1 MRSLSRYST
10 RSLEGRTR
18 ARGPHIYIR
27 TGGQSVRTRP
37 LDRNVGAARRVAHG
51 KGPDPKIRNESSGQV
66 SPSQVR
72 DACGPHGNEP
82 TPKAIARNFVTFAH
96 DSAGFPVPLGFSGAQ
111 FWYFLPAELV
121 SGVFRRNG
129 SRTNKCQYICQMG
142 AG

>member
-1 MRSLSRYST
+1 VKIHTDKSGKYFSVVRQNISRDT
-10 RSLEGRTR
+10 RTLEGRTR

-82 TPKAIARNFVTFAH
+82 TPKAIARNFVTCC
-96 DSAGFPVPLGFSGAQ
+96 
-111 FWYFLPAELV
+111 WRIIILPMIPQ
-121 SGVFRRNG
+121 G
-129 SRTNKCQYICQMG
+129 SPSR
-142 AG
+142 